1 MHDLSRGRVVVT
13 GGAGLIGS
21 AIVWA
26 LNQRGV
32 DDILIVDRLDASEKW
47 KNLVPLRYRDYAD
60 ADDFEAGILQQPAGF
75 LNAGSVFHMGACSS
89 TTETDAGYLMR
100 NNYQYTKNVAR
111 WATEQGVRLVYAS
124 SAATYGALERD
135 LSDESDLDALRPL
148 NMYAYS
154 KARFDLYARDS
165 GLLDR
170 ITGLKYFNVFGPNEN
185 HKGEMRSIASK
196 AFHQIRETGTVR
208 LFKSERPDYQD
219 GEQRRDFL
227 YVKDAA
233 AMTLHLAERDAYG
246 IYNVGSGIAQTWLD
260 LVRPLFRAM
269 DEPENVEFVEMPA
282 ALRDKYQ
289 YYTCA
294 TIDRL
299 RASGYDRA
307 ITPLGDAVD
316 DYARNYL
323 IPDARLGS

>member
-26 LNQRGV
+26 LNLAGV
-32 DDILIVDRLDASEKW
+32 DDILIVDRLDTSEKW
-47 KNLVPLRYRDYAD
+47 MNLVSLRYRDYAD
-60 ADDFEAGILQQPAGF
+60 ADDFEARILQDPASF
-75 LNAGSVFHMGACSS
+75 AGTRTIFHMGACSS
-89 TTETDAGYLMR
+89 TTESDAGYLMR
-100 NNYQYTKNVAR
+100 NNYQYTKNVAH
-111 WATEQGVRLVYAS
+111 WALERGARLVYAS
-124 SAATYGALERD
+124 SAATYGALEND
-135 LSDESDLDALRPL
+135 LSDAAGLDSLRPL

-154 KARFDLYARDS
+154 KARFDLYARDQ

-170 ITGLKYFNVFGPNEN
+170 ITGLKYFNIFGPNEN
-185 HKGEMRSIASK
+185 HKGEMRSVANK

-208 LFKSERPDYQD
+208 LFKSERPDFRD

-227 YVKDAA
+227 YVKDAV
-233 AMTLHLAERDAYG
+233 AMTLHLAEHDAFG
-246 IYNVGSGIAQTWLD
+246 IFNVGSGTAHTWLD
-260 LVRPLFRAM
+260 LIRPLFRAM
-269 DEPENVEFVEMPA
+269 DKPESIEFVEMPP

-294 TIDRL
+294 TINRL
-299 RASGYDRA
+299 REAGYDKP
-307 ITPLGDAVD
+307 ITPLADAVE

-323 IPDARLGS
+323 IPDAQLGA